1 MSFAQVLEKKRALL
15 AEIKLTRISLDH
27 LPCLDVMV
35 RERWDRH
42 ERIESMKSR
51 YGSDVSKWPGHVQAD
66 YHNFKAT
73 IDSADGKVQAGK
85 DKKVQLDAQ
94 LNDLQEQLAALDQQI
109 TIDDLL
115 PMQAAVTDGEQKINT
130 LRVLI
135 AEEEGCVTAGGQ
147 GGNDTLAK
155 LTKEKG
161 DLLADIAC
169 GESTDH
175 ERLESLDIE
184 IAQEEERRDNQA
196 KDLATSTQKIAGL
209 RRKME
214 LAISEFTVAKRNLLD
229 GLAIFLEQELE
240 KAGGAYVKQ
249 AGDLAAAYSKVIAIA
264 AILEKCGAP
273 KNVFGTYTRSFKI
286 PSFLL
291 DTCMAHDITDMPG
304 LLFQFNGSAVQEQL
318 DTEIERFGRIGISIP
333 DGMPVS
339 L

>member
-1 MSFAQVLEKKRALL
+1 MSIAQVLEKKRMLL
-15 AEIKLTRISLDH
+15 EEIKLTRRGLDK
-27 LPCLDVMV
+27 LPYLDVMI
-35 RERWDRH
+35 RERWDAH
-42 ERIESMKSR
+42 TRIEGMKAR
-51 YGSDVSKWPGHVQAD
+51 YGANMGTWPGHVQTE
-66 YHNFKAT
+66 YHNAKST
-73 IDSADGKVQAGK
+73 IDSADSKVQDCK
-85 DKKVQLDAQ
+85 DKKAQIDAR

-109 TIDDLL
+109 TIDDLF
-115 PMQAAVTDGEQKINT
+115 PMQAAVTDGKQKVDT
-130 LRVLI
+130 LQALI
-135 AEEEGCVTAGGQ
+135 VEEEGCVATIGQ
-147 GGNDTLAK
+147 GDNGTLAK
-155 LTKEKG
+155 LVNEKG

-184 IAQEEERRDNQA
+184 IAQEEERRDKQA

-333 DGMPVS
+333 DGMPAS